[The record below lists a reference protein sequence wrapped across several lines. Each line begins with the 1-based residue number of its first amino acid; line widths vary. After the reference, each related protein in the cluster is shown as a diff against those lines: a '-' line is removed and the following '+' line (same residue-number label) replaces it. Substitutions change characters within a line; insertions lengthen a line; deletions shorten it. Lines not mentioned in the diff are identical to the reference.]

1 MRDTEKLNS
10 KGSAKSNNSKEHIES
25 KLDSPRLKK
34 SSTKDEGKKQKLKSK
49 SHKLRGC
56 TNAPERIATNDSSNK
71 APNKKNDSSNKR
83 LIIRKNLHKTDRNSS
98 PVQPSTKIQGEKISL
113 NNRRKRE
120 KDVDQEE
127 NIQKRKRRRKKKKQ
141 KQNVDLDDTSRLQR
155 RTRNL
160 LIRMKLEQNLID
172 AYSGEGWKGQ
182 RYEATKFDFYIFSK
196 HKCKFRAQNVRLKD
210 SL

>member
-10 KGSAKSNNSKEHIES
+10 KGSAKSNNSKEHIEL
-25 KLDSPRLKK
+25 KVDSPRLKK

-71 APNKKNDSSNKR
+71 EPNKKNDSSNKR

-98 PVQPSTKIQGEKISL
+98 PVQPSTKIQRGQISL
-113 NNRRKRE
+113 
-120 KDVDQEE
+120 DQEE

-160 LIRMKLEQNLID
+160 LIRMKQEQNLID